1 MNFYD
6 AAKQTECN
14 KQQRLIKGYNYLIQ
28 YIDEKIYKAIQNG
41 LFETSVNDK
50 ELFFK
55 PLTIDAKCNRD
66 VIKALI
72 FNYKKQ
78 GANAYEYVEERVENE
93 HMVSFEQRYLI
104 INWKDS
110 E

>member
-1 MNFYD
+1 MDFKDIN
-6 AAKQTECN
+6 KETQKN
-14 KQQRLIKGYNYLIQ
+14 KQQRLIKGYNYLIE

-41 LFETSVNDK
+41 SFEVSIDDA
-50 ELFFK
+50 ELFFE
-55 PLTIDAKCNRD
+55 PLNVDAKCNQD

-72 FNYKKQ
+72 FHYKKQ
-78 GANAYEYVEERVENE
+78 GANAYEYVKEGFRNE
-93 HMVSFEQRYLI
+93 HMVSFERRYLI